1 MQLNRIV
8 LIGRLVAD
16 PEERQGQDFEI
27 ARFRIAVNRI
37 RRGRDGQEVADFFNV
52 VCFRHSARF
61 VLQYLR
67 KGNLVAV
74 DGSCQIDQYTDR
86 DNNPQTW
93 VEVVADNVQ
102 NLTPRGEG
110 SYGSDGGGG
119 SRYQHEPDDDYR
131 DDDRS
136 GGRGRGRGADDRGGS
151 RGGGRD
157 DRRGGSDDRGPSR
170 RQQFPR
176 DTDDTRDLPPTE
188 GGRAGSGSGN
198 YDNDDDDPFA
208 DE

>member
-93 VEVVADNVQ
+93 VEVVADNVEF
-102 NLTPRGEG
+102 LARPG
-110 SYGSDGGGG
+110 SGGGSDG
-119 SRYQHEPDDDYR
+119 
-131 DDDRS
+131 
-136 GGRGRGRGADDRGGS
+136 DRGGAP
-151 RGGGRD
+151 RKA
-157 DRRGGSDDRGPSR
+157 DRIE
-170 RQQFPR
+170 
-176 DTDDTRDLPPTE
+176 DLTPID
-188 GGRAGSGSGN
+188 
-198 YDNDDDDPFA
+198 DNDAELPF
-208 DE
+208 